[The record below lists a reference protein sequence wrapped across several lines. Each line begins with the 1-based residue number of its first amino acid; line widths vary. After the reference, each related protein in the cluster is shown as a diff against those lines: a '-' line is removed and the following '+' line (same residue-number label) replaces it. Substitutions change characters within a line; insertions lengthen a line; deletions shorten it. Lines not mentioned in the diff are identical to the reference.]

1 LGEPADESG
10 LHEYIDATIFIES
23 LTTPAQEKALYAALD
38 ELNGVHNVS
47 IKEGKVWV
55 KYEPV
60 CVTEQ
65 EIVAAIQSAGFRV
78 ADQQSAPSSPLTD
91 AFVSGPPRSGEKSD
105 AAADE
110 KSPQN
115 SDGRTR

>member
-1 LGEPADESG
+1 MAEATDRSG
-10 LHEYIDATIFIES
+10 LHEYIDAEIAIER
-23 LTTPAQEKALYAALD
+23 LTTPTQEKALYAAL
-38 ELNGVHNVS
+38 EGLNGVHNVS
-47 IKEGKVWV
+47 IKEGKVSV

-91 AFVSGPPRSGEKSD
+91 AFVSGRLRSGQKSD